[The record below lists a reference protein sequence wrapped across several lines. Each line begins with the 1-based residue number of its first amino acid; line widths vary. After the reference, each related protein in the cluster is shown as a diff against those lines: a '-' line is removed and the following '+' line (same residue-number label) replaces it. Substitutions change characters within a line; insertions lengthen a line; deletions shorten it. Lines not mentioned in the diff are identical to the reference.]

1 MTLPYE
7 LTNEREWPE
16 ATALIRGMK
25 KPRSRNDGTLDRA
38 IESAAAY
45 AAKTGKTMWV
55 YCGNSYMNKV
65 WLVVK
70 TANKTCGQDST
81 DANVASVSPDG
92 VVKQY
97 RRQAKVG

>member
-1 MTLPYE
+1 MALPYE
-7 LTNEREWPE
+7 LVGEADWTE
-16 ATALIRGMK
+16 ATTLLAKIK

-45 AAKTGKTMWV
+45 AAKTGSTMWV

-70 TANKTCGQDST
+70 TANKTCGMDST
-81 DANVASVSPDG
+81 DANVASVSLP
-92 VVKQY
+92 VRSSVTAVK
-97 RRQAKVG
+97 RCSL